1 MSTFERPG
9 STEQISSDFDAQR
22 GFDAQRSDSLHG
34 DVGELL
40 AIDTPEQIDLHFSVA
55 GIGSRFVALLL
66 DWLLIGAAGLVVGLV
81 SLFIFG
87 VLGASHKLQSFGPWL
102 AGILL
107 LILFLFT
114 WCYFALFEAYW
125 TGQTPGKRVMKL
137 RVIKDTGR
145 QITLFEAL
153 ARNLLRYVDY
163 LPGLYLAGV
172 ITMLCNKRHKR
183 LGDYVAGTLVVHERT
198 EEQPLLFQSSMNFS
212 QPADAWRQQTPAMFP
227 ADAVAKLNGQDL
239 LVIETFFSR
248 MLDLQLETRAAI
260 AYRIARQMGA
270 KMGVAMPEGNPE
282 RALESIAYQMRSRN

>member
-9 STEQISSDFDAQR
+9 STEQLSSDFDDR
-22 GFDAQRSDSLHG
+22 HRPSLQG

-40 AIDTPEQIDLHFSVA
+40 AIDTPEQIDLHFSIA

-66 DWLLIGAAGLVVGLV
+66 DWLLIAVAATVVALFA
-81 SLFIFG
+81 LFIFG
-87 VLGASHKLQSFGPWL
+87 VLGASNKLHSLGPWF

-107 LILFLFT
+107 LIGFLFV
-114 WCYFALFEAYW
+114 WGYFAFFEAYW
-125 TGQTPGKRVMKL
+125 TGQTPGKRAMKL

-198 EEQPLLFQSSMNFS
+198 EEQPLLFQSSMNFN
-212 QPADAWRQQTPAMFP
+212 QPTDAWHEQTPAMFP
-227 ADAVAKLNGQDL
+227 ADAVAKLSGHDL
-239 LVIETFFSR
+239 LIIETFFSR
-248 MLDLQLETRAAI
+248 MLDLQLETRATI
-260 AYRIARQMGA
+260 AYRIAGQMGA
-270 KMGVAMPEGNPE
+270 KMGVVMPEGNPE
-282 RALESIAYQMRSRN
+282 RALESIAYQMRSSGRG